1 MRWNVRHVQ
10 CVSRTELQSENNER
24 MRNGSGIKPTGR
36 SVARDGLA
44 CDLMACHVMA
54 CDLRACNH
62 LASDQLA
69 SDLLAVPASAHG
81 VHE

>member
-44 CDLMACHVMA
+44 CDL
-54 CDLRACNH
+54 RACNH

-69 SDLLAVPASAHG
+69 SNLLADPASAHG